1 MNKNE
6 IVSKKAMNRL
16 AKRNFTKKRMRNI
29 FLILAVSLVT
39 LLLTV
44 MFGAGISIIENVETA
59 DLRLKGSTANAFL
72 YEADDQEM
80 EKVAELSEISRIGWQ
95 YYIAS
100 VTPKDELSNQ
110 NVIAMTGY
118 DDTEW
123 KKNIIPTI
131 TNLNGSYPEKEN
143 EIMVSEWTL
152 KKLGIDSPQIGMRIP
167 ISFTTLS
174 GDSYQQDFI
183 LSGFYTDY
191 IYRAGVTPNSGNTMA
206 ANLYYMNHGS
216 NKRAAG
222 NIVVSDLS
230 AEKYLVKEGRLGTCF
245 IDDSLNNEEALNL
258 LKEQTG
264 QNHIVV
270 AGLTK
275 NPSQSFSLASIPFL
289 AVLLVVISGYLLIYN
304 VMNISVI
311 QEMHMYGQLKTLGA
325 TKKQLKKLIRKQANY
340 ISWIGIPVGLVL
352 GTVFA
357 IFVIPGLLER
367 LTVGSGFGGA
377 LTNDISISPWLYVF
391 SSLFSY
397 FTVYISC
404 RKPAKL
410 AAKVSPIEAL
420 RYTEVQENIN
430 SKRSRKGTKLYCM
443 AFRNVFRNKKR
454 AILTFSSMFF
464 GLLIFFVISTSTYG
478 VNYDIK
484 LEREQPYSFT
494 LKNLSFQ
501 TDDYTKIEDTLNG
514 DVQSQIQSWNGV
526 SDINTEYVDYAVF
539 KEPVPELAPWIQQQA
554 IERNLAPQ
562 NISDDLQAMVAG
574 LSIEQLN
581 RFSYETIFDKS
592 EIEKHLN
599 DGTGIFLAEADSE
612 NTKSLCGKTITLS
625 GSMEGDLQS
634 SYVVLGVLTTPTSNR
649 YVENYNYYGSDN
661 GQTVKCYTSFQ
672 GIERLTKSPIVHSL
686 QISVDEGTDE
696 KISNQLLDLFASAD
710 TIGMTSQLESK
721 AMVDDGVQI
730 IRIAGKVIGIFLIVM
745 GLLNFINVIFTNI
758 YARQK
763 ELAALESIGMTQ
775 KQLKTVLI
783 LEGLYYS
790 IITIGLLLTIGL
802 LVSKGVFVLIQNV
815 IYFVEYGIPYGSI
828 LILFML
834 MLLICTIIPLIVY
847 KSIAKESIVE
857 RLRRYQD

>member
-16 AKRNFTKKRMRNI
+16 AKRNFTKNRMRNI

-44 MFGAGISIIENVETA
+44 MFGAGISMIENVETA

-72 YEADDQEM
+72 CEADDQEM

-100 VTPKDELSNQ
+100 VTPNDKMSNQ

-123 KKNIIPTI
+123 EKNIIPTI

-152 KKLGIDSPQIGMRIP
+152 KKLGIDSPKIGMRIP
-167 ISFTTLS
+167 VSFTTLP

-222 NIVVSDLS
+222 NIVVSDLF

-245 IDDSLNNEEALNL
+245 MDDSLNNEEALNL

-275 NPSQSFSLASIPFL
+275 NTSQNFSLAAIPFL

-340 ISWIGIPVGLVL
+340 ISWTGIPVGLVL

-367 LTVGSGFGGA
+367 LTAGSGFGGA
-377 LTNDISISPWLYVF
+377 LTNDISISPWIYIF

-410 AAKVSPIEAL
+410 AAKVSPVEAL

-430 SKRSRKGTKLYCM
+430 SKHSRKGTKLYCM

-454 AILTFSSMFF
+454 ALLTFSSMFF

-478 VNYDIK
+478 VNYDVK
-484 LEREQPYSFT
+484 FEREQPYSFT

-501 TDDYTKIEDTLNG
+501 TDDDTKIEDTLNG

-539 KEPVPELAPWIQQQA
+539 KEPVPELAPWMEQ
-554 IERNLAPQ
+554 
-562 NISDDLQAMVAG
+562 QAMVAG

-599 DGTGIFLAEADSE
+599 DGTGIFLAEADSG

-634 SYVVLGVLTTPTSNR
+634 SYVVLGVLTTPASNR

-661 GQTVKCYTSFQ
+661 GQEVKCYTSFQ

-686 QISVDEGTDE
+686 QINVDEGTDE
-696 KISNQLLDLFASAD
+696 RIRNQLLDLFASDD
-710 TIGMTSQLESK
+710 TIEMTSQLENK
-721 AMVDDGVQI
+721 AIVDDGVQV

-790 IITIGLLLTIGL
+790 VITIGLLLTIGL
-802 LVSKGVFVLIQNV
+802 LVSKGGFVLTQNV

-834 MLLICTIIPLIVY
+834 MLFICTIIPLIVY

>member
-6 IVSKKAMNRL
+6 IVSKEAMNRL
-16 AKRNFTKKRMRNI
+16 AKRNFTKNRMRNI

-44 MFGAGISIIENVETA
+44 MFGSGISIIENVETA
-59 DLRLKGSTANAFL
+59 NLRLKGSAANAFL
-72 YEADDQEM
+72 CEADNQEM
-80 EKVAELSEISRIGWQ
+80 ERVAELSEISRIGWQ

-100 VTPKDELSNQ
+100 VTPNDKLSNQ

-123 KKNIIPTI
+123 EKNIIPTI

-222 NIVVSDLS
+222 NIVVSDLF
-230 AEKYLVKEGRLGTCF
+230 AEKYLSKEGRLGTCF

-264 QNHIVV
+264 LNHIVV

-275 NPSQSFSLASIPFL
+275 NTSQSFSLAAIPFL

-311 QEMHMYGQLKTLGA
+311 QEMHMYGQLKTLGT

-357 IFVIPGLLER
+357 IFVIPELLER
-367 LTVGSGFGGA
+367 LTAGSGFGGA
-377 LTNDISISPWLYVF
+377 LTNDISISPWLYIF

-454 AILTFSSMFF
+454 ALLTFSSMFF

-478 VNYDIK
+478 VNYDVK

-501 TDDYTKIEDTLNG
+501 TDDYTKIEDILNG

-539 KEPVPELAPWIQQQA
+539 KEPVPELAPWIQQ
-554 IERNLAPQ
+554 
-562 NISDDLQAMVAG
+562 QAMVAG

-661 GQTVKCYTSFQ
+661 GQEVKCYTSFQ

-686 QISVDEGTDE
+686 QINVDEGTDE
-696 KISNQLLDLFASAD
+696 KISNQLLDLFASDD
-710 TIGMTSQLESK
+710 TIGMTSQLENK
-721 AMVDDGVQI
+721 AMVDDGVQT

-763 ELAALESIGMTQ
+763 ELAALESIGMTP

-790 IITIGLLLTIGL
+790 VITIGLLLTIGL
-802 LVSKGVFVLIQNV
+802 LVSKGVFGLIQNV

-847 KSIAKESIVE
+847 KSITKESIVE

>member
-1 MNKNE
+1 MY
-6 IVSKKAMNRL
+6 RL
-16 AKRNFTKKRMRNI
+16 AKRNFTKNRMRNI

-44 MFGAGISIIENVETA
+44 MFGSGISIIENVETA
-59 DLRLKGSTANAFL
+59 NLRLKGSAANAFL
-72 YEADDQEM
+72 CEADNQEM
-80 EKVAELSEISRIGWQ
+80 ERVAELPEISRIGWQ

-100 VTPKDELSNQ
+100 VTPKDKLSNQ

-123 KKNIIPTI
+123 GKNIIPTI

-191 IYRAGVTPNSGNTMA
+191 IYRAGVTPNSGNTAA

-222 NIVVSDLS
+222 NIVVSALF

-245 IDDSLNNEEALNL
+245 IDDSLNSEEALNL

-275 NPSQSFSLASIPFL
+275 NTSQSFSLAAIPFL
-289 AVLLVVISGYLLIYN
+289 AVLLVIISGYLLIYN

-357 IFVIPGLLER
+357 IFVIPELLER
-367 LTVGSGFGGA
+367 FTVGSGFGGA
-377 LTNDISISPWLYVF
+377 LTNDISISPWLYIF
-391 SSLFSY
+391 SSLFAY

-410 AAKVSPIEAL
+410 AAKVSPVEAL

-454 AILTFSSMFF
+454 ALLTFSSMFF

-478 VNYDIK
+478 VNYDVK
-484 LEREQPYSFT
+484 FEREQPYSFT

-501 TDDYTKIEDTLNG
+501 TDDCTEIEDTLNG

-539 KEPVPELAPWIQQQA
+539 KEPVPELVPWSEQ
-554 IERNLAPQ
+554 
-562 NISDDLQAMVAG
+562 QAMVAG

-661 GQTVKCYTSFQ
+661 GQEVKCYTSFQ

-686 QISVDEGTDE
+686 QINVDEGTDE
-696 KISNQLLDLFASAD
+696 RISNQLLDLFASND
-710 TIGMTSQLESK
+710 TIEMTSQLENKS
-721 AMVDDGVQI
+721 MVDDGVQT

-790 IITIGLLLTIGL
+790 VITIGLLLTIGL
-802 LVSKGVFVLIQNV
+802 LVSKVGFVLTQNV

-847 KSIAKESIVE
+847 KSITKESIVE

>member
-1 MNKNE
+1 
-6 IVSKKAMNRL
+6 MNRL
-16 AKRNFTKKRMRNI
+16 AKRNFTKNRMRNI

-44 MFGAGISIIENVETA
+44 MFGAGISMIENVETA

-72 YEADDQEM
+72 CEADDQEM

-100 VTPKDELSNQ
+100 VTPNDKMSNQ

-123 KKNIIPTI
+123 EKNIIPTI

-152 KKLGIDSPQIGMRIP
+152 KKLGIDSPKIGMRIP
-167 ISFTTLS
+167 VSFTTLP

-222 NIVVSDLS
+222 NIVVSDLF

-245 IDDSLNNEEALNL
+245 MDDSLNNEEALNL

-275 NPSQSFSLASIPFL
+275 NTSQNFSLAAIPFL

-340 ISWIGIPVGLVL
+340 ISWTGIPVGLVL

-367 LTVGSGFGGA
+367 LTAGSGFGGA
-377 LTNDISISPWLYVF
+377 LTNDISISPWIYIF

-410 AAKVSPIEAL
+410 AAKVSPVEAL

-430 SKRSRKGTKLYCM
+430 SKHSRKGTKLYCM

-454 AILTFSSMFF
+454 ALLTFSSMFF

-478 VNYDIK
+478 VNYDVK
-484 LEREQPYSFT
+484 FEREQPYSFT

-501 TDDYTKIEDTLNG
+501 TDDDTKIEDTLNG

-539 KEPVPELAPWIQQQA
+539 KEPVPELAPWMEQ
-554 IERNLAPQ
+554 
-562 NISDDLQAMVAG
+562 QAMVAG

-599 DGTGIFLAEADSE
+599 DGTGIFLAEADSG

-634 SYVVLGVLTTPTSNR
+634 SYVVLGVLTTPASNR

-661 GQTVKCYTSFQ
+661 GQEVKCYTSFQ

-686 QISVDEGTDE
+686 QINVDEGTDE
-696 KISNQLLDLFASAD
+696 RIRNQLLDLFASDD
-710 TIGMTSQLESK
+710 TIEMTSQLENK
-721 AMVDDGVQI
+721 AIVDDGVQV

-790 IITIGLLLTIGL
+790 VITIGLLLTIGL
-802 LVSKGVFVLIQNV
+802 LVSKGGFVLTQNV

-834 MLLICTIIPLIVY
+834 MLFICTIIPLIVY